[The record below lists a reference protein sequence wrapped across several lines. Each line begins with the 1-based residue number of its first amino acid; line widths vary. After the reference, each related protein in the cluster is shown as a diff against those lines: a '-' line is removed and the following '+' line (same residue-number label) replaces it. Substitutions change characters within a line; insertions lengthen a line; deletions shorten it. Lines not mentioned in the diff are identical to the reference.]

1 MIALIVRHESEYP
14 GHTARDRLKQVD
26 QTPLRYR
33 RLSTSSHERAIRESA
48 IPEKDVEAAIT
59 FFVEHP
65 DVGAAKAR
73 ATLIAQEK
81 AWISTANL
89 NRVKQELTALTAQ
102 QYKERREA
110 EKLLEAQLR
119 EDLAARKKS
128 DYKHMK
134 ATRPH
139 QIWAIDFVNITF
151 LGMFFVL
158 CVVYDEYSQEY
169 PGILVGMGGDQ
180 HLAAATFE
188 KALAQTPTRPVYIRR
203 DNGKPFSTELFQ
215 KQLDGVVMDY
225 PVPPHSPWYN
235 GSLES
240 CNGSLKKGIKTAGMQ
255 GMVINPTRFREAR
268 QDTNRALETLQ
279 DIVSG
284 VRTTLNQ
291 EIARL
296 RHGMTPAQVI
306 SGKEEARAKQN
317 AFLDRKRQERIE
329 RMAEIRA
336 NPKRKPTTLI
346 DKTRTIVKRVIGK
359 LETNAIYVLDE
370 VLHHR
375 FRAFET

>member
-1 MIALIVRHESEYP
+1 MDPFSRAKPGSAPES
-14 GHTARDRLKQVD
+14 
-26 QTPLRYR
+26 
-33 RLSTSSHERAIRESA
+33 
-48 IPEKDVEAAIT
+48 
-59 FFVEHP
+59 
-65 DVGAAKAR
+65 
-73 ATLIAQEK
+73 
-81 AWISTANL
+81 
-89 NRVKQELTALTAQ
+89 
-102 QYKERREA
+102 
-110 EKLLEAQLR
+110 
-119 EDLAARKKS
+119 
-128 DYKHMK
+128 
-134 ATRPH
+134 
-139 QIWAIDFVNITF
+139 VNI
-151 LGMFFVL
+151 L
-158 CVVYDEYSQEY
+158 
-169 PGILVGMGGDQ
+169 
-180 HLAAATFE
+180 
-188 KALAQTPTRPVYIRR
+188 
-203 DNGKPFSTELFQ
+203 TELFQ
-215 KQLDGVVMDY
+215 KQLDGVVTDY

-255 GMVINPTRFREAR
+255 AMVINPTRFREAR
-268 QDTNRALETLQ
+268 QDPNRALETLQ

-317 AFLDRKRQERIE
+317 AFLDRKRQERTE

-336 NPKRKPTTLI
+336 NPERNPTTLL
-346 DKTRTIVKRVIGK
+346 DKTRTIVKRVIGN